1 MTENSLSHIGVAR
14 RSGRYPWGSGEDPFQ
29 SGSDYLSG
37 IKTLRKEGMSDNDIA
52 KAMGISTTL
61 FRARLSRANAEDK
74 AAKRSQ
80 AVDLKDRGL
89 SNVAIGK
96 KMGLSESSVRELLK
110 PANAEKASIL
120 KSTQDSI
127 KKQVDE
133 RGYIDVGPGVELY
146 AGITRT
152 KLNTAVSALVD
163 EGYTTHYI
171 KVEQLGAPGNF
182 TTIKVLAPPGTSY
195 SEVAKNQ
202 DKIRLLNEYS
212 EDHGRTF
219 KAVEPPVA
227 LSSKRVSVRYGEEG
241 GSEMDGVIELR
252 RGVDDISLGSAKY
265 AQVRIAV
272 DGTHYLKGMAVYAD
286 DLPAGVDIRFNTNKK
301 ATANKLDALKTV
313 SDDPESPFGA
323 IVRNKFYQDKTG
335 KTQQSVL
342 NIVNEEGDWDQW
354 SKTLSAQ
361 MLSKQ
366 TKPLAK
372 QQLDLAYQNKKAEYD
387 DIMQLTNPLVKKR
400 LLESF
405 ADGADSSSVSL
416 KAAAMPRQRTQVL
429 IPIKSMKETEIY
441 APNFLD
447 GERVVL
453 VRYPHGGT
461 FEIPELVVNN
471 KNPDAKRI
479 MGQAR
484 DAVGISSRVAERLS
498 GADFDGDSVLVIPN
512 PKGQI
517 KTSSPLK
524 ALDGFDT
531 RRAYPGYEGMAVI
544 TPRAKQKKMGDV
556 SNLITDMTIKGAT
569 PDELARAVKHSM
581 VIIDSEKHKLNWQ
594 QSQIDNGISQ
604 LKRKYQGGPNKGAS
618 TLISRSRSDERV
630 LDRKPRSA
638 ADGGAIDIATGKKVY
653 TQTGAS
659 YIDPKSGKTVMRTIK
674 STKMAEVADAFDLSS
689 GSAMEAVYATHANRL
704 KALANQSR
712 LEASKTKP
720 LPYSATAARTYA
732 NEVTSLNAKLVM
744 SLKNAPKER
753 QAQLV
758 ANMEVQAKV
767 KANPGMEKS
776 NIKKVKGVALAKAR
790 ARIGAKKEKIAIT
803 PGEWEAI
810 QAGALFPSKLDSIL
824 RNTDLDLIKQ
834 YATPK
839 TKVGLTPS
847 QESRAKALIAVGYP
861 QSEVAMAL
869 GVSVST
875 VQTVLE

>member
-1 MTENSLSHIGVAR
+1 MTENSLSHIGIAR

-29 SGSDYLSG
+29 SGSDYLSS

-313 SDDPESPFGA
+313 SDDPSHHSGLSCETNST
-323 IVRNKFYQDKTG
+323 KT
-335 KTQQSVL
+335 
-342 NIVNEEGDWDQW
+342 
-354 SKTLSAQ
+354 
-361 MLSKQ
+361 
-366 TKPLAK
+366 
-372 QQLDLAYQNKKAEYD
+372 
-387 DIMQLTNPLVKKR
+387 R
-400 LLESF
+400 
-405 ADGADSSSVSL
+405 
-416 KAAAMPRQRTQVL
+416 
-429 IPIKSMKETEIY
+429 
-441 APNFLD
+441 
-447 GERVVL
+447 L
-453 VRYPHGGT
+453 VRP
-461 FEIPELVVNN
+461 
-471 KNPDAKRI
+471 
-479 MGQAR
+479 
-484 DAVGISSRVAERLS
+484 SSLC
-498 GADFDGDSVLVIPN
+498 
-512 PKGQI
+512 
-517 KTSSPLK
+517 
-524 ALDGFDT
+524 
-531 RRAYPGYEGMAVI
+531 
-544 TPRAKQKKMGDV
+544 
-556 SNLITDMTIKGAT
+556 
-569 PDELARAVKHSM
+569 
-581 VIIDSEKHKLNWQ
+581 
-594 QSQIDNGISQ
+594 
-604 LKRKYQGGPNKGAS
+604 
-618 TLISRSRSDERV
+618 
-630 LDRKPRSA
+630 
-638 ADGGAIDIATGKKVY
+638 
-653 TQTGAS
+653 
-659 YIDPKSGKTVMRTIK
+659 
-674 STKMAEVADAFDLSS
+674 
-689 GSAMEAVYATHANRL
+689 
-704 KALANQSR
+704 
-712 LEASKTKP
+712 
-720 LPYSATAARTYA
+720 
-732 NEVTSLNAKLVM
+732 
-744 SLKNAPKER
+744 
-753 QAQLV
+753 
-758 ANMEVQAKV
+758 
-767 KANPGMEKS
+767 
-776 NIKKVKGVALAKAR
+776 
-790 ARIGAKKEKIAIT
+790 
-803 PGEWEAI
+803 
-810 QAGALFPSKLDSIL
+810 
-824 RNTDLDLIKQ
+824 
-834 YATPK
+834 
-839 TKVGLTPS
+839 
-847 QESRAKALIAVGYP
+847 
-861 QSEVAMAL
+861 
-869 GVSVST
+869 
-875 VQTVLE
+875 